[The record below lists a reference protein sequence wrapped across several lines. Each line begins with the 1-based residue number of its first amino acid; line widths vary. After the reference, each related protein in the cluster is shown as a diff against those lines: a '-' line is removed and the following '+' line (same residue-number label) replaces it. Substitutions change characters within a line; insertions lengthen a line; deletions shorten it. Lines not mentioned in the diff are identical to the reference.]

1 MSANAA
7 GAARIRPGIV
17 FLVFA
22 AYGGLWG
29 SYLASIPD
37 ILAACAATTG
47 DLTTAMLAGALAS
60 VPAMYA
66 TGRLLDRRGPRAA
79 PHLVA
84 LFTVIAPLPMFA
96 GSLPELFVTVTLF
109 GFGSGACNVA
119 ALTLASSV
127 ETELGRPLMSRAHAV
142 FSLAVVTASIG
153 TGAARSADLPGRYPA
168 VLIALVVVVGVVRS
182 RAAVPARRVV
192 RRSRSSRRRP
202 AGPVVACWLV
212 CGLTMLIASGVQ
224 QWSAVYLAEVA
235 GASAALSGLAPG
247 LFAASMMVGR
257 LCGHWLNCHLPER
270 AVLVVSAVFS
280 GLGVLLVA
288 ATGEL
293 VPAVLGLAVVGGAIS
308 IATPTAYSLIGRC
321 ASDGERGVVIS
332 RSASASCAGE
342 LLGPALLGLLA
353 GQAGFPAAMA
363 GMAAVSG
370 IVCLVAFRVPAGR
383 FYGRPAEVGPRA

>member
-1 MSANAA
+1 MTTSTA
-7 GAARIRPGIV
+7 GAARPRPGIV

-47 DLTTAMLAGALAS
+47 ELTTAMLAGALAS

-66 TGRLLDRRGPRAA
+66 TGRMLDRRGPRAA
-79 PHLVA
+79 PHPVA

-96 GSLPELFVTVTLF
+96 SSVPELFATVTLF

-119 ALTLASSV
+119 ALTLASAV

-153 TGAARSADLPGRYPA
+153 TGAARAADLPGRYPA
-168 VLIALVVVVGVVRS
+168 LLIALVVVVGVVLS
-182 RAAVPARRVV
+182 RGAVPARQAA
-192 RRSRSSRRRP
+192 RRDEASSTRRRP
-202 AGPVVACWLV
+202 SGPVVACWLV

-235 GASAALSGLAPG
+235 GAPAALSGAAPG

-288 ATGEL
+288 ATGDL
-293 VPAVLGLAVVGGAIS
+293 APALLGLVVVGGAIS
-308 IATPTAYSLIGRC
+308 IAAPTTYSLIGRC
-321 ASDGERGVVIS
+321 AGDGERGTVIS
-332 RSASASCAGE
+332 RTASASCAGE

-353 GQAGFPAAMA
+353 GQAGFPTAMA
-363 GMAAVSG
+363 GMAAISG
-370 IVCLVAFRVPAGR
+370 IVCLVAFRVPTGR
-383 FYGRPAEVGPRA
+383 SFGRPAELRS